1 MLKHKKFLVAL
12 GIVGAAV
19 LVLGGIGYAY
29 AQGPQPPTSGQ
40 FSRGRGSFNAGKL
53 GEVPFAGAQTHGG
66 PFLGR
71 GDHSLVEVTAEVTGL
86 SEDEVIAALQEGQTF
101 AEIAEAEGVDSQE
114 IVDAAVAEAEDR
126 LEEAVAD
133 GRMTEE
139 QVALMLG
146 RLAEDLPERLEQS
159 WQVSGPM
166 RGGIL
171 GQFNEGFWTM
181 YDAVAETLE
190 LTPEELFSE
199 LHGGKSVS
207 EVAEAQGVEMEAIH
221 DALEEARAE
230 ARKEAIEQAVE
241 EGRLSQEQADWM
253 IEGLEQGYM
262 PGGGNFGSGHGGG
275 PGRGGR
281 GRGMGW

>member
-1 MLKHKKFLVAL
+1 
-12 GIVGAAV
+12 
-19 LVLGGIGYAY
+19 
-29 AQGPQPPTSGQ
+29 
-40 FSRGRGSFNAGKL
+40 
-53 GEVPFAGAQTHGG
+53 
-66 PFLGR
+66 
-71 GDHSLVEVTAEVTGL
+71 
-86 SEDEVIAALQEGQTF
+86 
-101 AEIAEAEGVDSQE
+101 
-114 IVDAAVAEAEDR
+114 
-126 LEEAVAD
+126 
-133 GRMTEE
+133 MTEE
-139 QVALMLG
+139 QMALMLE
-146 RLAEDLPERLEQS
+146 RLAENLPERLEQS
-159 WQVSGPM
+159 WQVGGPM
-166 RGGIL
+166 GGGIL

-207 EVAEAQGVEMEAIH
+207 EVAEAQGVELEAIR

-241 EGRLSQEQADWM
+241 DGRLSQEQADWM

-262 PGGGNFGSGHGGG
+262 PGGGNVGQGHGGG